1 LKIEL
6 EYKAAEDKKSEEIQM
21 MQMKKEDNVPI
32 K

>member
-1 LKIEL
+1 MKL

>member
-1 LKIEL
+1 MKL
-6 EYKAAEDKKSEEIQM
+6 EYKAAEDIKSEEIQM